1 MCNCGKKSC
10 NTCCPKTV
18 RGPQGPKGDRG
29 VAGPQGPQGDQG
41 PQGEQGPY
49 SQNWIT
55 VPIHRDTGSYK
66 LLSSATWYGVARL
79 VWPGTFGVGKI
90 KTMYV
95 NAWIPGGL
103 GSMDVRVYDKTNSA
117 LVAGIAGITSSS
129 DVNVSQLTV
138 ATVSPSSS
146 EAVLEIQ
153 VQGTNSGETIE
164 LAISSL
170 TIVFE

>member
-29 VAGPQGPQGDQG
+29 VAGPQGPAG
-41 PQGEQGPY
+41 PSGPAVL
-49 SQNWIT
+49 NWLT

-79 VWPGTFGVGKI
+79 VWPGTFGLGKI
-90 KTMYV
+90 KAMYV

-117 LVAGIAGITSSS
+117 TVAGITGIASSS

-138 ATVSPSSS
+138 VTVSPSSS

-153 VQGTNSGETIE
+153 VQGTDRGSTIE